1 MGLLWTSDPPLSEM
15 HQATHMKLP
24 SLASLT
30 AREALALGVS
40 FEDWLNAQTRSD
52 RRAVAEAEQA
62 LRDAEWECR
71 SQWTSA
77 LKPEGE

>member
-1 MGLLWTSDPPLSEM
+1 MN
-15 HQATHMKLP
+15 LP
-24 SLASLT
+24 ALASLT
-30 AREALALGVS
+30 AREALALGVP
-40 FEDWLNAQTRSD
+40 FEDWLYASTRSD

-77 LKPEGE
+77 LKPETE